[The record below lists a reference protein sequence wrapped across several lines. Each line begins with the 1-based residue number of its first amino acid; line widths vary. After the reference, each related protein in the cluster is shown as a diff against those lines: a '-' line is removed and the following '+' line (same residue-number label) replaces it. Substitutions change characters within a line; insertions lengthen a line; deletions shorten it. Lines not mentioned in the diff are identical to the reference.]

1 MMLSAAMSLSACSTV
16 RDWTVHDWGVLRDDS
31 PDYLEY
37 LTRAMTAEGGTRES
51 MWRAAQNAGR
61 SQSAALRRALMQSVP
76 GHSGYD
82 PMTAETSLQ
91 SLLNDQPAADITAVA
106 KLRLAELKTE
116 GRATAE
122 CRQEVGQLKARL
134 SQVVDIERKLNSN
147 GR

>member
-1 MMLSAAMSLSACSTV
+1 MMLSAAMATSACTTV
-16 RDWTVHDWGVLRDDS
+16 QDWGMLRDDS

-37 LTRAMTAEGGTRES
+37 LSRALTAEGSTRES
-51 MWRAAQNAGR
+51 MWRAAQGAGR
-61 SQSAALRRALMQSVP
+61 SQSASLRRALMQSVP

-82 PMTAETSLQ
+82 PASAETSLQ
-91 SLLNDQPAADITAVA
+91 SLLNDQPASDVAAVA

-116 GRATAE
+116 GRSAAE